1 MLTKIVTL
9 NSKESFIDC
18 QAILKYDIEILDS
31 NVKFTTQLQIKQKSA
46 TVGQNVFVRVEPEPQ
61 NMRIF
66 SSDIHNNFLNLD
78 TTLVVKKYS
87 DYTLVKENQQQSFYI
102 PREINSKNIQLNIM
116 FVIQDAN
123 IYSIEA
129 LPFTVP
135 AINTQLI
142 NIQPVQNLVRNDL
155 SAISKI
161 VSFSF
166 EDTNNKNQIGFDSYI
181 VEIATNDT
189 NSSFSEISKEI
200 SNTENTYIMTIKVQD
215 LLSVLPTNMLNKK
228 GRIRVAIK
236 NIYGKYSDWVYSEPF
251 YFPAEQPDLVANSL
265 VLSLTDKDNPYFY
278 LDFTNGKRNNIQI
291 QYGFKIENGTISYFG
306 PQEKFFN
313 YFENDNI
320 SFVYHTLKQEP
331 YFISLLDNFSTDK
344 QIQIRYRSISKDK
357 TLANVWKYRIIHAED
372 IRKFVQFFIQLENN
386 QSIKGIYLRAE

>member
-46 TVGQNVFVRVEPEPQ
+46 TIGQNVFVRVEPEPLG
-61 NMRIF
+61 MRVF
-66 SSDIHNNFLNLD
+66 SSDIHNNFLNLN
-78 TTLVVKKYS
+78 TTLAVKKYP
-87 DYTLVKENQQQSFYI
+87 DYTLVEENQQQSFYI

-116 FVIQDAN
+116 FGIQDIN
-123 IYSIEA
+123 IYSVEG
-129 LPFTVP
+129 LSFTVP
-135 AINTQLI
+135 AINVQLI
-142 NIQPVQNLVRNDL
+142 NIQPVQNLVRNNL
-155 SAISKI
+155 STINRI
-161 VSFSF
+161 VSFNF

-181 VEIATNDT
+181 VEVSTNEM

-200 SNTENTYIMTIKVQD
+200 SNIENTCTMIIKSQD

-251 YFPAEQPDLVANSL
+251 YFPAEPLEIVTNSL
-265 VLSLTDKDNPYFY
+265 VLSLTDKDNPYIY

-306 PQEKFFN
+306 PQEKLFN
-313 YFENDNI
+313 YFENDNT
-320 SFVYHTLKQEP
+320 SFVYYTLKQEP
-331 YFISLLDNFSTDK
+331 YFVSLLDNFSADK

-357 TLANVWKYRIIHAED
+357 TLANVWKYKIVHAED